1 MLKITY
7 SDVEPFVEGVT
18 QPVEAVVA
26 QRSLVALRSGQPLWM
41 QASHGSL
48 PFPAQ
53 NAGVES
59 LVKTA
64 RRLGLAITVCDA
76 DWLEITLPGTWIAD
90 SPTSDHGILLVTGLE
105 ESLERQLLTLKQCQ
119 PDPMV
124 RV

>member
-7 SDVEPFVEGVT
+7 SDVEPFIEGVA
-18 QPVEAVVA
+18 QAVEAVVA
-26 QRSLVALRSGQPLWM
+26 QRSLVALRSGQPLWI

-48 PFPAQ
+48 PFPARGPGV
-53 NAGVES
+53 NA
-59 LVKTA
+59 LVQAA
-64 RRLGLAITVCDA
+64 RRQGLAVTVCDA

-105 ESLERQLLTLKQCQ
+105 DALERQLLSLGQRR
-119 PDPMV
+119 PDPAL